1 MVCQAIYH
9 QTDGIMPESY
19 IINLFM
25 VSQLVM
31 KYHPGDWNQSETAN
45 YHEWIIVIIFHINK
59 QKPTMSGTGESV
71 FAIGE
76 GQPPPQVLRFSH
88 GRGERETSDWW
99 YTARDHGKGTDSPV
113 VSFPPSFARIS
124 RETSG
129 YEAGG
134 GGKLSAVN
142 WIYFGL
148 MMHELGENDSIEC
161 SCMSLL
167 NEILA
172 TSLLIQWF

>member
-1 MVCQAIYH
+1 
-9 QTDGIMPESY
+9 MPESY
-19 IINLFM
+19 INLFM

-45 YHEWIIVIIFHINK
+45 YFEWIVVVIFHINK

-76 GQPPPQVLRFSH
+76 EQPPPQVLRFSH

-113 VSFPPSFARIS
+113 VSFLPSFASIS

-134 GGKLSAVN
+134 GGKLSAVK
-142 WIYFGL
+142 WIYFGI